1 MAGKNKDAIRN
12 ALAQVVSYNGGN
24 QFGAVA
30 AGVADAIKDIP
41 VVDATSGNVTLT
53 ADQSGACVFAGGG
66 ARTIT
71 LPAVAAGINFKIV
84 STTAHNHIISG
95 SAGDLTSLVY
105 TGIDNTNGTTIA
117 RMNITNKCAIT
128 LANAK
133 IGEQLELVS
142 DGSKH
147 YIKGDLNDTP
157 TAT

>member
-66 ARTIT
+66 ART
-71 LPAVAAGINFKIV
+71 LQNCINN
-84 STTAHNHIISG
+84 STQSYNFWFRRRFNKSC
-95 SAGDLTSLVY
+95 VY
-105 TGIDNTNGTTIA
+105 RN
-117 RMNITNKCAIT
+117 
-128 LANAK
+128 
-133 IGEQLELVS
+133 
-142 DGSKH
+142 
-147 YIKGDLNDTP
+147 
-157 TAT
+157 